1 MTNHLHKSQ
10 YMTNSNNLNDVVGY
24 KILHFINNED
34 QEALCYKILWC
45 TNTVTSDREKKN
57 LLVSIFVC

>member
-1 MTNHLHKSQ
+1 MN
-10 YMTNSNNLNDVVGY
+10 VVGY
-24 KILHFINNED
+24 KVLHFINNED
-34 QEALCYKILWC
+34 LEALGYKTLRC